1 MAENDK
7 ELFHAQSSEMCGV
20 NCQEESGVD
29 SISYIAELW
38 RDFKK
43 NKGAIFG
50 LIILGVII
58 VTAIISTFLIDY
70 ETQIV
75 QMNIP
80 EMFQKPSLEH
90 WCGTDNFGRDIFLRL
105 IYGTRYSLLIGV
117 CSVMFSLL
125 IGTTLGILAGYFGGV
140 LEQIIMRVVDVFSP
154 IPSMLLAVCL
164 TTAFGQ
170 GMIVLM
176 AAIGVAAA
184 PAFAQVARASV
195 LTVREQEF
203 IEAARAS
210 GAKEYHIIL
219 RHVLPNAL
227 APVLVQTTLQVANAI
242 VAASGLS
249 FLGLGVPTPMPEW
262 GAMLSEGRA
271 FIRDY
276 SYMTLF
282 PGLAIMITV
291 LAINMIG
298 DGLRDA
304 MDPKLKR

>member
-1 MAENDK
+1 MAMDNK
-7 ELFHAQSSEMCGV
+7 IISSQSDDSNEMHSQ
-20 NCQEESGVD
+20 QEEEVSSV
-29 SISYIAELW
+29 SYLAELW
-38 RDFKK
+38 RDFRK
-43 NKGAIFG
+43 NKGAVLG
-50 LIILGVII
+50 LIILCLII
-58 VTAIISTFLIDY
+58 ATAIVSTFLIDY

-75 QMNIP
+75 EMNIS
-80 EMFQKPSLEH
+80 EMFQKPSLKH

-125 IGTTLGILAGYFGGV
+125 IGTTLGILAGYYGGV
-140 LEQIIMRVVDVFSP
+140 LEQVIMRISDVFSP

-170 GMIVLM
+170 GMVVLM

-195 LTVREQEF
+195 LTVREQEY
-203 IEAARAS
+203 IEAAKAS
-210 GAKEYHIIL
+210 GSKEYRIIL

-227 APVLVQTTLQVANAI
+227 SPVLVQATLQVANAI

>member
-1 MAENDK
+1 MDNK
-7 ELFHAQSSEMCGV
+7 IISSQSDDSNEMHSQ
-20 NCQEESGVD
+20 QEEEVSSV
-29 SISYIAELW
+29 SYLAELW
-38 RDFKK
+38 RDFRK
-43 NKGAIFG
+43 NKGAVLG
-50 LIILGVII
+50 LIILCLII
-58 VTAIISTFLIDY
+58 ATAIVSTFLIDY

-75 QMNIP
+75 EMNIS
-80 EMFQKPSLEH
+80 EMFQKPSLKH

-125 IGTTLGILAGYFGGV
+125 IGTTLGILAGYYGGV
-140 LEQIIMRVVDVFSP
+140 LEQVIMRISDVFSP

-170 GMIVLM
+170 GMVVLM

-195 LTVREQEF
+195 LTVREQEY
-203 IEAARAS
+203 IEAAKAS
-210 GAKEYHIIL
+210 GSKEYRIIL

-227 APVLVQTTLQVANAI
+227 SPVLVQATLQVANAI